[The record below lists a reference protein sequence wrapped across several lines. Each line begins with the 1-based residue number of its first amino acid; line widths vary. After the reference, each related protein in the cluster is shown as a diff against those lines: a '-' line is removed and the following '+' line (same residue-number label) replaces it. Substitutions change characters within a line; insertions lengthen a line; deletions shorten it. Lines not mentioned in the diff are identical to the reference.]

1 MMKLSKTFQAWVISL
16 SFLGILLCYSCASD
30 TLDALD
36 ESTSTQ
42 GQETLV
48 TPYNDP
54 DFYQYVRATIGGHT
68 LPYSDDIMIS
78 DNAIGMKVPY
88 IEGTLL
94 DGEREIIFDDSD
106 TSLNQTTIVIVLAH
120 WCPHC
125 RNEVREL
132 SKYFN
137 ETEIPKN
144 VRITSLAT
152 SIDDSRTNYPPHD
165 WFEEEDWPIPV
176 IIDTIESDIADS
188 LGVNIFPFFVVIDEN
203 GIVRLRLAGRMGTD
217 GMGRLI
223 SDLSK

>member
-1 MMKLSKTFQAWVISL
+1 MMKVSKTYQVWVVFL
-16 SFLGILLCYSCASD
+16 SILGTLLCYSCSGDSSD
-30 TLDALD
+30 VLD
-36 ESTSTQ
+36 ESASS
-42 GQETLV
+42 QEGGTLS

-54 DFYQYVRATIGGHT
+54 DFYQYVRAAIGGNA

-88 IEGTLL
+88 IEGTSL
-94 DGEREIIFDDSD
+94 DGGREIIFDDSD
-106 TSLNQTTIVIVLAH
+106 TNLNQNTIVIVLAH

-137 ETEIPKN
+137 ETEIPRD

-152 SIDDSRTNYPPHD
+152 SIDASRSNYPPHD
-165 WFEEEDWPIPV
+165 WFEQEDWPIPV

-203 GIVRLRLAGRMGTD
+203 GIVRLRLAGRMGID